1 MRFLKSV
8 FFLAVIFSAVDIREA
23 RAADTK
29 AANTDILA
37 NVLKKVDAQVCAA
50 PDKIKEFYSPQLTI
64 MLDDRRILLENRI
77 QSYRSMIGEY
87 RGMKCDFKRTV
98 LTGEVGSQLGFL
110 LVDEQISV
118 RARMSTDER
127 QHNVCTY
134 VFDKAGANWKI
145 LHEHCSTL
153 PDYTIAPGEDGL
165 YYYHNPV
172 Y

>member
-1 MRFLKSV
+1 MLVFKGMIFLTL
-8 FFLAVIFSAVDIREA
+8 FFAATGVQETM
-23 RAADTK
+23 AADT
-29 AANTDILA
+29 DVLV
-37 NVLKKVDAQVCAA
+37 NVLKKVDAQVCVA
-50 PDKIKEFYSPQLTI
+50 PDKVKEFYSAKLVV

-77 QSYRSMIGEY
+77 QSYRSMLAEN

-98 LTGEVGSQLGFL
+98 LAGEVSPQFGFI

-118 RARMSTDER
+118 KARMSTDER
-127 QHNVCTY
+127 QHNVCSY
-134 VFDKAGANWKI
+134 VFNKEGANWKI

-153 PDYTIAPGEDGL
+153 PDYSIAPGEDGL

>member
-1 MRFLKSV
+1 MRFLKVMVLLVLLFSV
-8 FFLAVIFSAVDIREA
+8 TEDRNTM
-23 RAADTK
+23 AADTD
-29 AANTDILA
+29 ALA

-50 PDKIKEFYSPQLTI
+50 PDKIKEFYSPKLVI
-64 MLDDRRILLENRI
+64 MFDDRRILLENRI
-77 QSYRSMIGEY
+77 QSYRSMIAEY
-87 RGMKCDFKRTV
+87 RGIKCDFKRTV
-98 LTGEVGSQLGFL
+98 LAGEVSSQSGYI

-118 RARMSTDER
+118 KARMSTDER

-134 VFDKAGANWKI
+134 VFTKDGANWKV

-153 PDYTIAPGEDGL
+153 PDYLIAPGEDGL